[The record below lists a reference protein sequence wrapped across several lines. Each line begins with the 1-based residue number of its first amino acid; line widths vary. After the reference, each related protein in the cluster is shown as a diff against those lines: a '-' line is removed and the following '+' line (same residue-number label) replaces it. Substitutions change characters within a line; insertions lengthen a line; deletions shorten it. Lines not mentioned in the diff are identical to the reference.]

1 MELGDIDA
9 ESDQVLLGSAFD
21 DTRNVQAALSI
32 MNNDTARRTLGQTE
46 LAVVEEDEAAK
57 TVRVH
62 EAWRRQKLVDHMRM
76 DEEEDMHE
84 EQDEDDEAEDY
95 PVHGRFADK
104 PKHNAAEEGTTPAFA

>member
-1 MELGDIDA
+1 MDA

-32 MNNDTARRTLGQTE
+32 MNNDTARRTLGQTD

-62 EAWRRQKLVDHMRM
+62 EAWRRQRLVDHMRM
-76 DEEEDMHE
+76 DEEEDMRE
-84 EQDEDDEAEDY
+84 EQEEDDEASDF
-95 PVHGRFADK
+95 PVHDRFADK
-104 PKHNAAEEGTTPAFA
+104 PKHRAAEDGMTPAFA